1 MTRSFLL
8 SMSALV
14 PMLTLSTTVYAA
26 PVTDMTKIVFGESHG
41 CGITRTGALRCF
53 GNNTNGQ
60 LGTVQR
66 LHNSFARYSVTVVS
80 AGVTDVAISDS
91 HTCAVVNRALSCWG
105 NNKYGQ
111 LGFGKAS
118 GNITTPT
125 RATAVSGVVTS
136 VAAGW
141 GTTCIIL
148 APRGAL
154 QCWGRNDHGQVGSGT
169 ADPIVLQPFTVIP
182 AGVTAVAIG
191 GQHTCAV
198 VNGGLQCWGFLLFK
212 DNDFKTLRQPI
223 SIIPAGKGVT
233 AVAAGLHTCAVVK
246 ESLQCWGRNF
256 HNQVGVPEGSRL
268 APKVPTTIISSGVTA
283 IALNSEN
290 TCAVAKGTL
299 LCWGWNHLGQLGI
312 PVSTGSKTPVPLSV
326 PGVPPATIRSVA
338 IGMRQVCVLTGMS
351 ADRDASLLLCTHRAP
366 DPEIHDDQASATSKE
381 WQNFGTEA
389 VGLSEPP
396 PVLPRIARYGL
407 WRGTIGSLEVTTLLA
422 PIAQGCEAEY
432 YYNKHLWGIALIEK
446 DRRQGSVWLES
457 AGTDR
462 EARWTFSALAPDGR
476 TLTGEWHSR
485 DGKRHL
491 PILLTLVAPTPYSQ
505 DEDGKPRYDCS
516 IHDKAFSTPRIAQ
529 ARQKRTVS
537 SSDIPFQGTDGSY
550 RYRQVSLMEG
560 RIKGFTLPDSQRN
573 PRLQQAMGDWEN
585 GSVSEFYGCA
595 LSMSDRTGMEPEFSR
610 ELAPQFWNAKTLVL
624 RETYSMYCGGAY
636 PSGGVSSYQVWDLIA
651 DRPVNIWTWITDTD
665 INYPGRITSKKLLEL
680 LATRYSRRDEEGG
693 CGDVLWNQEFYLM
706 YPTQTGM
713 VFSPTLPHVVQA
725 CIEEILIPWA
735 EMQPFLGPAGRKA
748 LTNVRGS

>member
-1 MTRSFLL
+1 MRHFLL
-8 SMSALV
+8 SVLAPV
-14 PMLTLSTTVYAA
+14 PMLTLSTMVCAA
-26 PVTDMTKIVFGESHG
+26 PVTDMTKIVLGQSHG

-60 LGTVQR
+60 LGTKQR
-66 LHNSFARYSVTVVS
+66 LHNSFARYSVTVVP

-105 NNKYGQ
+105 SNKYGQ
-111 LGFGKAS
+111 LGLGKAS
-118 GNITTPT
+118 GNIMTPT

-154 QCWGRNDHGQVGSGT
+154 QCWGRNDHGQVGSGA
-169 ADPIVLQPFTVIP
+169 ADPMVLQPFTVIP

-212 DNDFKTLRQPI
+212 DDGFKTLRQPI
-223 SIIPAGKGVT
+223 SIIPAGRGVT
-233 AVAAGLHTCAVVK
+233 AVAAGLHTCVVVK

-283 IALNSEN
+283 IALNNEN

-351 ADRDASLLLCTHRAP
+351 ADRDASLLQCTHRAP

-396 PVLPRIARYGL
+396 PMLPRIARYGL
-407 WRGTIGSLEVTTLLA
+407 WQGTIGTLEVTTLLA
-422 PIAQGCEAEY
+422 PTAQGCGAAY
-432 YYNKHLWGIALIEK
+432 HYKKHLWDIALIEK
-446 DRRQGSVWLES
+446 DRRQGGVWLES
-457 AGTDR
+457 PRTVH
-462 EARWTFSALAPDGR
+462 EATWTFSTLAPNGR
-476 TLTGEWHSR
+476 SLTGEWRSG
-485 DGKRHL
+485 DGKRRL
-491 PILLTLVAPTPYSQ
+491 PIRLHLVALTPTT
-505 DEDGKPRYDCS
+505 EGEHGKPRYDCS
-516 IHDKAFSTPRIAQ
+516 IHDKAFNAPRIAR
-529 ARQKRTVS
+529 ARQMRTVNPG
-537 SSDIPFQGTDGSY
+537 DTTFQGADGLY
-550 RYRQVSLMEG
+550 RYRHVSLLEG
-560 RIKGFTLPDSQRN
+560 RVKGFTLPDSRHN
-573 PRLQQAMGDWEN
+573 PRLQQAMEDWEN
-585 GSVSEFYGCA
+585 GSVTEFYGCTS
-595 LSMSDRTGMEPEFSR
+595 SMSERNRIPPEYSR
-610 ELAPQFWNAKTLVL
+610 ELAPQFWNARTLVL
-624 RETYSMYCGGAY
+624 RESYSIYCGGAY
-636 PSGGVSSYQVWDLIA
+636 PSGGVSNYLAWDLVA
-651 DRPVNIWTWITDTD
+651 DQPINITTWITGTD
-665 INYPGRITSKKLLEL
+665 ANSPGRVTLQKLLDL
-680 LATRYSRRDEEGG
+680 LATRYSRRNETGG
-693 CGDVLWNQEFYLM
+693 CANALEGQEFYLM
-706 YPTQTGM
+706 YPTKTGM
-713 VFSPTLPHVVQA
+713 VFSPSLPRVIQA
-725 CIEEILIPWA
+725 CAEDIEIPWA
-735 EMQPFLGPAGRKA
+735 EMRPFLSPAGHKA
-748 LTNVRGS
+748 LANFDNP